1 MTCNL
6 VILLSWS
13 NLYQHC
19 DFNSWLCVSKKGF
32 ENGNAIV
39 YKAMGYDITSY
50 DMIARYVIAEP
61 VYEDAETLIV
71 GERYSAQEIEK
82 RKNDQKRLSAYRSLV
97 FWAYPELRRGDRRP
111 LPACTYLFVRAMFNS
126 LDEDVWADYNHTVY
140 AERVVGDNDI

>member
-1 MTCNL
+1 ML
-6 VILLSWS
+6 FRS
-13 NLYQHC
+13 
-19 DFNSWLCVSKKGF
+19 GF

-39 YKAMGYDITSY
+39 YKAMGYDVTSY

-111 LPACTYLFVRAMFNS
+111 LPACTYLFVRACS
-126 LDEDVWADYNHTVY
+126 IVWMRICGRTITTLCMLNGLLVTMTLNLIHYHNFTKYH
-140 AERVVGDNDI
+140 VGVHCYTSDCL